1 MKGAEKIREPVIAA
15 GGIVVRDASRP
26 TLAIVQLRK
35 DRSWVLPK
43 GKLKP
48 GEDALAGARREVMEE
63 TGHDVSVHEF
73 LGAMSHDNGGRMK
86 VVQFWHMQ
94 TTGGPVRELTDDVRS
109 VKWLPLKQAIDALSR
124 PHEKVFLASVGPA
137 ALKAAR
143 QSVATET
150 AGPVDRPSRDEALAP
165 ARATLADTI
174 RTWLRRVTRP
184 VADSLR

>member
-1 MKGAEKIREPVIAA
+1 MREAA
-15 GGIVVRDASRP
+15 RP

-48 GEDALAGARREVMEE
+48 GEDALAGAKREVMEE

-73 LGAMSHDNGGRMK
+73 LGAMSHAHGDRTK
-86 VVQFWHMQ
+86 VVQFWRMQ
-94 TTGGPVRELTDDVRS
+94 TAGGQVRELMDDVRS

-124 PHEKVFLASVGPA
+124 PHEKVFLANVGPA

-143 QSVATET
+143 QSAATET
-150 AGPVDRPSRDEALAP
+150 AEPVDMPIRDEALSP
-165 ARATLADTI
+165 ARSTLADTI